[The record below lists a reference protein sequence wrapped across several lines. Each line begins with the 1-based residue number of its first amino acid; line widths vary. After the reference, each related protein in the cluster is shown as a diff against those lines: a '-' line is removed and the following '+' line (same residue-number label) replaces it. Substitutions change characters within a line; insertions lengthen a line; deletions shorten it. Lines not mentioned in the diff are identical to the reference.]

1 MVEHRISD
9 SITVSEHHED
19 MLTRNLSNLRTRQ
32 NIDYVILGSITR
44 QEHANMINARLVNVL
59 NGQVISAAFTEV
71 PINVMWTDEKIQM
84 RNNKLY
90 RAEY

>member
-1 MVEHRISD
+1 MVEHRLSN

-19 MLTRNLSNLRTRQ
+19 MLTRDLNNLRARQ
-32 NIDYVILGSITR
+32 NIDYVILGTITR

-59 NGQVISAAFTEV
+59 NGQVISAGFAEV
-71 PINVMWTDEKIQM
+71 PINVMWTDEKVQM
-84 RNNKLY
+84 RNDKLY